1 MILVILHH
9 QEKNEYDRAGQLVS
23 EAGTV
28 GVSHGID
35 TETGKTII
43 LPCDKW
49 KHFQHNCVLYE
60 GEWYL
65 K

>member
-1 MILVILHH
+1 MILVIRYTA
-9 QEKNEYDRAGQLVS
+9 ERNEYDHHGRLIEEKGEVF
-23 EAGTV
+23 
-28 GVSHGID
+28 VSHGID

-43 LPCDKW
+43 LTGDRW
-49 KHFQHNCVLYE
+49 SNFQHACVLYE